1 MEDKALKGIK
11 VLEYCNM
18 ISGPFCTKLMA
29 DLGAEVIKVEPP
41 DVGDEARMRGPFPG
55 DVPHR
60 EKSGLFLYLN
70 TNKFGITLDPGSP
83 RGSKIFKA
91 LVREADVLIE
101 NRPLGDMEQMGL
113 GYEDLEKINP
123 GLIMTSIKPFGR
135 SGPYKDYK
143 AYSLNISHVSGQGY
157 LLPLLS
163 PNSDRPPVKAGGN
176 SSDYDPGLV
185 TVVAVMAALF
195 WKGVTGKGQF
205 IELSKQEALMS
216 MQRVESVTFANGG
229 PSMSRLGARQGRQP
243 GGILPCKDGYIV
255 LVTPQDRQW
264 EAFVK
269 LMGDPEWSK
278 GELNRDADARSKH
291 ALEINEEII
300 KWTMKHTKKEIFTK
314 GQALSC
320 PIAPVNSPKDVVESE
335 QMEARKFF
343 DEMVHPE
350 VGRLKK
356 FPSAPFKMS
365 KTPWRL
371 DRPAPLLGQHN
382 EEIYSERLG
391 YTADELAQLKKAN
404 VI

>member
-1 MEDKALKGIK
+1 M
-11 VLEYCNM
+11 
-18 ISGPFCTKLMA
+18 
-29 DLGAEVIKVEPP
+29 
-41 DVGDEARMRGPFPG
+41 
-55 DVPHR
+55 PHR

-113 GYEDLEKINP
+113 GYEDLKKINP

-205 IELSKQEALMS
+205 IELSKQANLFTTNMDLFLEYTL
-216 MQRVESVTFANGG
+216 EEKNSVYNDGFA
-229 PSMSRLGARQGRQP
+229 
-243 GGILPCKDGYIV
+243 
-255 LVTPQDRQW
+255 
-264 EAFVK
+264 
-269 LMGDPEWSK
+269 
-278 GELNRDADARSKH
+278 
-291 ALEINEEII
+291 
-300 KWTMKHTKKEIFTK
+300 
-314 GQALSC
+314 
-320 PIAPVNSPKDVVESE
+320 
-335 QMEARKFF
+335 
-343 DEMVHPE
+343 
-350 VGRLKK
+350 GRLNSKYGTENFHNSIFK
-356 FPSAPFKMS
+356 TSAY
-365 KTPWRL
+365 
-371 DRPAPLLGQHN
+371 LL
-382 EEIYSERLG
+382 
-391 YTADELAQLKKAN
+391 
-404 VI
+404 